1 MSQTP
6 VVSDQE
12 QAILNAKRY
21 IVVHALQAGVDGKL
35 LTNTQLHEM
44 YGIVAGTIQRALT
57 SLKNSGAL
65 ITRSK
70 GHMGRVITD
79 MDTGLC
85 WSMAKLKPVQLL
97 MPSSGSIEIDILIK
111 NITSKLSQLN
121 IPYFISN
128 EPGGENRIA
137 QVIDGKFD
145 IALVSQGAYENM
157 QNELTE
163 GQVKILEPNT
173 YYSLNRLVIVSRTS
187 EDADKWKNIAIDHNS
202 SDHTRITEAEFP
214 MDKGYQYTETDFRQI
229 PARVLR
235 KEVDAGLWHITSS
248 PVPLTLSGL
257 KASQFT
263 NDSAIA
269 LHQSLSAAAFVINPH
284 RPELASLLKEL
295 DDKEIIN
302 QQKKAFAGED
312 PYTKAFD

>member
-1 MSQTP
+1 MSQTQI
-6 VVSDQE
+6 VSDQD
-12 QAILNAKRY
+12 QAILSAKRY
-21 IVVHALQAGVDGKL
+21 IVIHALEAGVDGKL
-35 LTNTQLHEM
+35 LTNTQLNEQ

-70 GHMGRVITD
+70 GHMGRVITQ

-128 EPGGENRIA
+128 EPGGENRIEK
-137 QVIDGKFD
+137 VIAGDYD
-145 IALVSQGAYENM
+145 IALVSQGAAENM
-157 QNELTE
+157 QNSLTE
-163 GQVKILEPNT
+163 EQVKTLEPNT
-173 YYSLNRLVIVSRTS
+173 YYSLNRLVIVSRDSDST
-187 EDADKWKNIAIDHNS
+187 EQWKNIAIDRNS

-214 MDKGYQYTETDFRQI
+214 QTNGFEYTETDFRQI

-248 PVPLTLSGL
+248 PVPLSFSGL
-257 KASQFT
+257 KASKFT
-263 NDSAIA
+263 NESAISI
-269 LHQSLSAAAFVINPH
+269 HQSLSAATFVINPN
-284 RPELASLLKEL
+284 RPELTSLLAEL
-295 DDKEIIN
+295 ENQEIVE
-302 QQKKAFAGED
+302 QQKKAFAEED